1 MATILIVDDHEANRE
16 LLTTLLSYRNHQTV
30 EAADGAEGLERA
42 REVRPDLIITD
53 ILMPTMDGYE
63 FTHKLRE
70 DPTLAAIPVIF
81 YSAHYLMQEA
91 RALAEQ
97 CGVEYV
103 VSKPVEPQ
111 ELLRTVDTA
120 LGLAP
125 VSVAPP
131 PAEEFDREH
140 IRVLTNKL
148 STQAEEVQNLNARLE
163 ALIQIGHELNVAQD
177 PTELVKRYCSA
188 AREVIGAMC
197 ASACVTDE
205 RRRAVRRFCSGGAQH
220 LEPQNPCPT
229 CELRGPVVDV
239 LADGQCRRGR
249 IWPGGAVALGCTTGL
264 GALDSYL
271 VAPVLTRTRTYG
283 WIGLGNKLG
292 TAGFSAE
299 DERLLATLAAQLA
312 VGYENS
318 RLFEELKERAEE
330 LEREATERRRGTEKY
345 RVVVEQASDGIIIA
359 DPDGNFVEVNPR
371 MLEMLGYSRA
381 QFLESNLRDLVPK
394 DDEARDPV
402 RLDLLR
408 SGKIVRKERR
418 FIRRDGSL
426 LDVELGVTALEDGGI
441 QAIVRDVSERN
452 RLETQLRQSQ
462 KLEAV
467 GRLAGGVAHD
477 FNTLLMVILGHSDLA
492 ISTLSPNDRLRRD
505 LEDVR
510 EAGARAAVLTSQLL
524 AFSRK
529 QVLQPKVLDCNTA
542 IANMTKMLDRLISSN
557 IEIVTKCDAD
567 LWRAKVDPGQLDQVI
582 LNLAL
587 NARDAMPL
595 GGKLMIE
602 TANRRFEGEQFSG
615 EQQIPPGHYVLLAV
629 SDTGCGMDAETRSH
643 LFEPFFTTKVQGK
656 GTGLGLST
664 VYGIVRQ
671 SGGHIAVYSE
681 PGHGTSVKVYLPR
694 VAAAGESAAP
704 SEEGAPL
711 PVGTETILIAED
723 EDRVRS
729 LAVAVLTQQGY
740 TVIEA
745 CNGDEALALARE
757 YEGEIQLLLTDL
769 VMPKMSGKELAD
781 EIRRHRPGIKV
792 VLCSGYTGDTV
803 MQQGVLDASIPF
815 LQKPFTLRSLTVKV
829 REVLDAGAGGPLVKG
844 LGGCDTARGGSSGA
858 RHTA

>member
-16 LLTTLLSYRNHQTV
+16 LLTTLLGYRNHQTV

-42 REVRPDLIITD
+42 RAVRPDLIITD

-70 DPTLAAIPVIF
+70 DPALAAIPVIF
-81 YSAHYLMQEA
+81 YSAHYLMHEA
-91 RALAEQ
+91 RALAER

-103 VSKPVEPQ
+103 VPKPVEPQ
-111 ELLRTVDTA
+111 ELLRTVDAA
-120 LGLAP
+120 LGLAA
-125 VSVAPP
+125 VVVAPP
-131 PAEEFDREH
+131 PGEGFDREH
-140 IRVLTNKL
+140 IRVLTDKV
-148 STQAEEVQNLNARLE
+148 STQAEEVQNLNERLE

-177 PTELVKRYCSA
+177 PSELVKRYCTA
-188 AREVIGAMC
+188 ARQVIGAMC
-197 ASACVTDE
+197 ASACIADE
-205 RRRAVRRFCSGGAQH
+205 SGRAVRRYCSGGVRSPH
-220 LEPQNPCPT
+220 PEDRCPT
-229 CELRGPVVDV
+229 CELRGPVVEV
-239 LADGQCRRGR
+239 IADGQCRRGR
-249 IWPGGAVALGCTTGL
+249 VWPGDAAALGCIPGL

-318 RLFEELKERAEE
+318 RLFEQLKERAEE
-330 LEREATERRRGTEKY
+330 LEREVAERRRSTEKY
-345 RVVVEQASDGIIIA
+345 RMLVEQASDGIVIA
-359 DPDGNFVEVNPR
+359 DPNGNFVEVNPR

-381 QFLESNLRDLVPK
+381 QFLELNLRDLVPK
-394 DDEARDPV
+394 KDQARDPV

-408 SGKIVRKERR
+408 SGKVVRNERR

-426 LDVELGVTALEDGGI
+426 MDAELGITALEDGGI

-452 RLETQLRQSQ
+452 RLETELRQSQ

-477 FNTLLMVILGHSDLA
+477 FNNLLTVILGYSDLA
-492 ISTLSPNDRLRRD
+492 ISTLNPNERLRLD
-505 LEDVR
+505 LEDIR
-510 EAGARAAVLTSQLL
+510 EAGVRAAVLTSQLL

-529 QVLQPKVLDCNTA
+529 QLLQPKILDCNTA
-542 IANMTKMLDRLISSN
+542 IANMTKMLGRLISSN
-557 IEIVTKCDAD
+557 IEIVTKCNAE

-595 GGKLMIE
+595 GGKLIIE
-602 TANRRFEGEQFSG
+602 TANRRFEDEQFSG
-615 EQQIPPGHYVLLAV
+615 QQRIPPGHYVLLAV

-643 LFEPFFTTKVQGK
+643 LFEPFFTTKMQGK

-664 VYGIVRQ
+664 VYGIVHQ

-694 VAAAGESAAP
+694 VVGADEVAGSAQ
-704 SEEGAPL
+704 EGAAL

-745 CNGDEALALARE
+745 CNGEDALALAKR

-769 VMPKMSGKELAD
+769 IMPKMSGKDLAD
-781 EIRRHRPGIKV
+781 EMLRTRPHLKV

-803 MQQGVLDASIPF
+803 MQQGVLDASTPF
-815 LQKPFTLRSLTVKV
+815 LQKPFTLRSLAVTV
-829 REVLDAGAGGPLVKG
+829 REVLDAGTGGRLAKG
-844 LGGCDTARGGSSGA
+844 LGGGETARGSTGA
-858 RHTA
+858 GRTA

>member
-1 MATILIVDDHEANRE
+1 MAIILIVDDHEANRE
-16 LLTTLLSYRNHQTV
+16 LLTTLLGYRNHRTV
-30 EAADGAEGLERA
+30 EAADGAEALERA
-42 REVRPDLIITD
+42 RAVRPDLIITD

-63 FTHKLRE
+63 FTHRLRA
-70 DPTLAAIPVIF
+70 DPAVAAIPVIF
-81 YSAHYLMQEA
+81 YSAHYLMHEA
-91 RALAEQ
+91 RALAER

-103 VSKPVEPQ
+103 VQKPVEPQ
-111 ELLRTVDTA
+111 ELLRTVDAA
-120 LGLAP
+120 LGLAA
-125 VSVAPP
+125 VVVAPP
-131 PAEEFDREH
+131 PGEEFDREH
-140 IRVLTNKL
+140 IRVLTDKV
-148 STQAEEVQNLNARLE
+148 STQAEEVQNLNERLE

-177 PTELVKRYCSA
+177 PSELVKRYCGA

-197 ASACVTDE
+197 ASACITDQSGG
-205 RRRAVRRFCSGGAQH
+205 RVRRFCSGGVSNP
-220 LEPQNPCPT
+220 EPQNPCPT
-229 CELRGPVVDV
+229 CGLKGPIAEL

-249 IWPGGAVALGCTTGL
+249 NWPFGEAALGCFPGI

-318 RLFEELKERAEE
+318 RLFKELKERAED
-330 LEREATERRRGTEKY
+330 LEREVTERRRSTEKY
-345 RVVVEQASDGIIIA
+345 RMVVEQASDGIMIEDQEANIL
-359 DPDGNFVEVNPR
+359 EVNPR
-371 MLEMLGYSRA
+371 MAEMLGYSRG
-381 QFLESNLRDLVPK
+381 QLLELNVRDLIPK
-394 DDEARDPV
+394 QDQATDPV
-402 RLDLLR
+402 HTDLPQSSQVLH
-408 SGKIVRKERR
+408 KLRR

-426 LDVELGVTALEDGGI
+426 VDMEVGIASLEDGRI
-441 QAIVRDVSERN
+441 LAIVRDVSERN
-452 RLETQLRQSQ
+452 RLEAQLRQSQ

-477 FNTLLMVILGHSDLA
+477 FNNLLTVILGYSDLA
-492 ISTLSPNDRLRRD
+492 ISTLNPNERLRLD
-505 LEDVR
+505 LEDIR

-542 IANMTKMLDRLISSN
+542 IANMTKMLGRLISSS
-557 IEIVTKCDAD
+557 IEIVAKCDAE
-567 LWRAKVDPGQLDQVI
+567 LWHAKVDPGQLDQVI

-595 GGKLMIE
+595 GGKLIIE
-602 TANRRFEGEQFSG
+602 TANRRFEAEQFSG
-615 EQQIPPGHYVLLAV
+615 HQQIPPGHYVLLTV

-643 LFEPFFTTKVQGK
+643 LFEPFFTTKTLGK

-694 VAAAGESAAP
+694 VASAGEAAAL
-704 SEEGAPL
+704 SEEEAPL
-711 PVGTETILIAED
+711 PLGTETILIAED

-745 CNGDEALALARE
+745 CNGEDALALAKE

-769 VMPKMSGKELAD
+769 IMPKMGGKDLAD
-781 EIRRHRPGIKV
+781 EMRRTRPHLKV

-815 LQKPFTLRSLTVKV
+815 LQKPFTLRSLTFKV
-829 REVLDAGAGGPLVKG
+829 REALDAGTGGRLARG
-844 LGGCDTARGGSSGA
+844 FGGGETARGSTGA
-858 RHTA
+858 GRTA

>member
-16 LLTTLLSYRNHQTV
+16 LLTTLLGYRNHQTV

-42 REVRPDLIITD
+42 RAIRPDLIITD

-70 DPTLAAIPVIF
+70 DPALAAIPVIF
-81 YSAHYLMQEA
+81 YSAHYLMHEA
-91 RALAEQ
+91 RALADR
-97 CGVEYV
+97 CGVKYV
-103 VSKPVEPQ
+103 VQKPVEPQ
-111 ELLRTVDTA
+111 QLMETVDAA

-125 VSVAPP
+125 VVVAPP
-131 PAEEFDREH
+131 PVDEFDREH
-140 IRVLTNKL
+140 IRVLTDKL
-148 STQAEEVQNLNARLE
+148 STKAEEVQNLNARLE
-163 ALIQIGHELNVAQD
+163 ALIQIGQELNVAQD
-177 PTELVKRYCSA
+177 PSELVARYCGA
-188 AREVIGAMC
+188 AREVIGANC
-197 ASACVTDE
+197 ASACITDQSG
-205 RRRAVRRFCSGGAQH
+205 RAVRRYCSGGVRP
-220 LEPQNPCPT
+220 LEPESPCPT
-229 CELRGPVVDV
+229 CELRGPVVE
-239 LADGQCRRGR
+239 LMADAQCRRGV
-249 IWPGGAVALGCTTGL
+249 IWPGGAVALGCAPGL

-271 VAPVLTRTRTYG
+271 VAPVLTRNRTYG

-292 TAGFSAE
+292 GAGFTAD
-299 DERLLATLAAQLA
+299 DERLLTTLAAQLA

-318 RLFEELKERAEE
+318 RLFEELKQRAED
-330 LEREATERRRGTEKY
+330 LEREAAERRRSAERY
-345 RVVVEQASDGIIIA
+345 RMVVEQASDGIMIA
-359 DPDGNFVEVNPR
+359 DQEANIVEVNPR
-371 MLEMLGYSRA
+371 MLEMLGYSRD
-381 QFLESNLRDLVPK
+381 QLLELNVRDLIPK
-394 DDEARDPV
+394 EDQATDPV
-402 RLDLLR
+402 NTDVPRV
-408 SGKIVRKERR
+408 GEVFHKQRR

-426 LDVELGVTALEDGGI
+426 AEMEVGGTRLEDGRI
-441 QAIVRDVSERN
+441 LAIVRDVSERN
-452 RLETQLRQSQ
+452 RLEAQLRQSQ

-477 FNTLLMVILGHSDLA
+477 FNNLLTVILGHSDLV
-492 ISTLSPNDRLRRD
+492 ISALGPNDRVRRD
-505 LEDVR
+505 LEDIR
-510 EAGARAAVLTSQLL
+510 DAGARAAVLTSQLL

-542 IANMTKMLDRLISSN
+542 IANMTKMLSRLISSN
-557 IEIVTKCDAD
+557 IEIVTKCEAD

-595 GGKLMIE
+595 GGKLIIE

-615 EQQIPPGHYVLLAV
+615 QQQIPRGNYVLLAV

-643 LFEPFFTTKVQGK
+643 LFEPFFTTKMPGK

-694 VAAAGESAAP
+694 VVGAGEAAGP
-704 SEEGAPL
+704 SEDGTPL
-711 PVGTETILIAED
+711 PAGTETILVAED

-729 LAVAVLTQQGY
+729 LTVAVLAQQGY

-745 CNGDEALALARE
+745 CDGDEAKALARE
-757 YEGEIQLLLTDL
+757 YDGEIHLLLTDV

-781 EIRRHRPGIKV
+781 ELRRERPNLKV

-803 MQQGVLDASIPF
+803 MQQGVLDTATPF
-815 LQKPFTLRSLTVKV
+815 LQKPFTLRSLAVTV
-829 REVLDAGAGGPLVKG
+829 REVLDAGSVGAIAKG
-844 LGGCDTARGGSSGA
+844 MRNEAARGDNTGA

>member
-16 LLTTLLSYRNHQTV
+16 LLTTLLGYRNHQTV

-42 REVRPDLIITD
+42 RAVRPDLIITD

-63 FTHKLRE
+63 FTHKLRA

-81 YSAHYLMQEA
+81 YSAHYLMHEA
-91 RALAEQ
+91 RALAER
-97 CGVEYV
+97 CGVDYV
-103 VSKPVEPQ
+103 VQKPVEPQ
-111 ELLRTVDTA
+111 EFMRTVDAA

-125 VSVAPP
+125 VVVAPP
-131 PAEEFDREH
+131 PVEEFDREH
-140 IRVLTNKL
+140 VRVLTDKL
-148 STQAEEVQNLNARLE
+148 STKAEEVQNLNARLE
-163 ALIQIGHELNVAQD
+163 ALIEIGHELNVAQD
-177 PTELVKRYCSA
+177 PSELVKRYCGA

-197 ASACVTDE
+197 ASACITDE
-205 RRRAVRRFCSGGAQH
+205 SGGAVH
-220 LEPQNPCPT
+220 SFCTGGRKPAEPGNPCPT
-229 CELRGPVVDV
+229 CELRGPVVEV
-239 LADGQCRRGR
+239 LADRQCRRGR
-249 IWPGGAVALGCTTGL
+249 LWPEGEVTLGCTPGL

-271 VAPVLTRTRTYG
+271 VAPVHTRTRTYG

-292 TAGFSAE
+292 GAEFTAD
-299 DERLLATLAAQLA
+299 DERILTMLAAQLA

-318 RLFEELKERAEE
+318 RLFEELKRRAED
-330 LEREATERRRGTEKY
+330 LEREVTERRRSTEKY
-345 RVVVEQASDGIIIA
+345 RMVVEQASDAIIIVDQKA
-359 DPDGNFVEVNPR
+359 NILEVNPR
-371 MLEMLGYSRA
+371 MLEMLGYSRD
-381 QFLESNLRDLVPK
+381 QLLDLIPK
-394 DDEARDPV
+394 EDQATDPV
-402 RLDLLR
+402 HADLPR
-408 SGKIVRKERR
+408 SSQVLHKQRR

-426 LDVELGVTALEDGGI
+426 VDVEVGIANLEDGRI
-441 QAIVRDVSERN
+441 LAIVRDVSERN

-477 FNTLLMVILGHSDLA
+477 FNNLLTVILGHSDLA
-492 ISTLSPNDRLRRD
+492 IATLNPDERLRQD
-505 LEDVR
+505 LEDIR
-510 EAGARAAVLTSQLL
+510 DAGARAAVLTSQLL

-529 QVLQPKVLDCNTA
+529 QVLQPKVMDCNPA
-542 IANMTKMLDRLISSN
+542 IANMTKLLGRLISSN
-557 IEIVTKCDAD
+557 IEIVTNCDAE
-567 LWRAKVDPGQLDQVI
+567 LWRTKVDPGQLDQVI

-595 GGKLMIE
+595 GGKLIIE
-602 TANRRFEGEQFSG
+602 TANRRFEGGQFSG
-615 EQQIPPGHYVLLAV
+615 PQQIPAGHYVLLAV

-643 LFEPFFTTKVQGK
+643 LFEPFFTTKAQGK

-694 VAAAGESAAP
+694 VAGAGEAASP
-704 SEEGAPL
+704 PDDGAAL

-729 LAVAVLTQQGY
+729 LVVAVLAQQGY

-745 CNGDEALALARE
+745 CDGDEARALAKE
-757 YEGEIQLLLTDL
+757 YNGEIHLLFTDV
-769 VMPKMSGKELAD
+769 VMPKISGKELAD
-781 EIRRHRPGIKV
+781 ALRHDRPGLKV
-792 VLCSGYTGDTV
+792 LLCSGYTGDTV
-803 MQQGVLDASIPF
+803 MQQGVLDHSTPF
-815 LQKPFTLRSLTVKV
+815 LQKPFTLRSLAVAV
-829 REVLDAGAGGPLVKG
+829 RQALDAGAGGPLAKG
-844 LGGCDTARGGSSGA
+844 LGTETMRGGNTGA

>member
-16 LLTTLLSYRNHQTV
+16 LLTTLLGYRNHRTV

-42 REVRPDLIITD
+42 RAIRPDLIITD

-63 FTHKLRE
+63 FTHKLRA
-70 DPTLAAIPVIF
+70 DPALAAIPVIF
-81 YSAHYLMQEA
+81 YSAHYLMHEA
-91 RALAEQ
+91 RALAER

-103 VSKPVEPQ
+103 VQKPVEPQ
-111 ELLRTVDTA
+111 ELMRTVDAA

-125 VSVAPP
+125 VVVAPP
-131 PAEEFDREH
+131 PVEEFDREH
-140 IRVLTNKL
+140 IRVLTDKL
-148 STQAEEVQNLNARLE
+148 STKAEEVQNLNARLE

-177 PTELVKRYCSA
+177 PSKLVERYCGG

-197 ASACVTDE
+197 ASACITDE
-205 RRRAVRRFCSGGAQH
+205 SGRAVHRFCSGGVKTP
-220 LEPQNPCPT
+220 EPQNPCPT
-229 CELRGPVVDV
+229 CELRGPVAEV

-249 IWPGGAVALGCTTGL
+249 IWPGGEMALGCTPGL

-271 VAPVLTRTRTYG
+271 VAPVLTRDRTYG

-292 TAGFSAE
+292 GAGFTDD
-299 DERLLATLAAQLA
+299 DERILTTLAAQLA

-318 RLFEELKERAEE
+318 RLFEELKHRAED
-330 LEREATERRRGTEKY
+330 LEREAAERRRSAERY
-345 RVVVEQASDGIIIA
+345 RMVVEQASDGIVIVDQKANIL
-359 DPDGNFVEVNPR
+359 EVNPR
-371 MLEMLGYSRA
+371 MLEMLGYSRD
-381 QFLESNLRDLVPK
+381 QLLQLNIRDLIPK
-394 DDEARDPV
+394 EDQATDPV
-402 RLDLLR
+402 HTDLPR
-408 SGKIVRKERR
+408 SSQVLHKQRR

-426 LDVELGVTALEDGGI
+426 VDMEVGIASLEDGRI
-441 QAIVRDVSERN
+441 LAIVRDVSERN

-477 FNTLLMVILGHSDLA
+477 FNNLLTVIIGHSDLA
-492 ISTLSPNDRLRRD
+492 IATLHPDERLRQDLTDIRD
-505 LEDVR
+505 
-510 EAGARAAVLTSQLL
+510 AGARAAVLTSQLL

-542 IANMTKMLDRLISSN
+542 ITNMTKMLGRLISSN
-557 IEIVTKCDAD
+557 IEIATKCEAE
-567 LWRAKVDPGQLDQVI
+567 LWHAKVDPGQLDQVI

-595 GGKLMIE
+595 GGKLIIE
-602 TANRRFEGEQFSG
+602 TANRRFEGQQFSG
-615 EQQIPPGHYVLLAV
+615 QQQIPPGYYVLLAV

-643 LFEPFFTTKVQGK
+643 LFEPFFTTKAQGK

-694 VAAAGESAAP
+694 VVGAGEAVGS
-704 SEEGAPL
+704 SEDGAPL

-745 CNGDEALALARE
+745 CDGAEALVLARE
-757 YEGEIQLLLTDL
+757 YEGEIHLLLTDV

-781 EIRRHRPGIKV
+781 EMRRGRPGLKV

-803 MQQGVLDASIPF
+803 MHQGVLDKSTPF
-815 LQKPFTLRSLTVKV
+815 LQKPFTLRSLTVTV
-829 REVLDAGAGGPLVKG
+829 RQALDTGTEGVSTESL
-844 LGGCDTARGGSSGA
+844 LSETAKEGGS
-858 RHTA
+858 RFNHPV

>member
-1 MATILIVDDHEANRE
+1 MAIILIVDDHEANRE
-16 LLTTLLSYRNHQTV
+16 LLTTLLGYRDHQTV
-30 EAADGAEGLERA
+30 EAGDGAEGLVRA

-63 FTHKLRE
+63 LTHKLRE
-70 DPTLAAIPVIF
+70 DPLLAGIPVIF
-81 YSAHYLMQEA
+81 YSANYLMHEA
-91 RALAEQ
+91 RALAER

-103 VSKPVEPQ
+103 VPKPVEPQ
-111 ELLRTVDTA
+111 ELMRTVDAA

-125 VSVAPP
+125 VVAAPP
-131 PAEEFDREH
+131 PVEELDRAH
-140 IRVLTNKL
+140 IRVLTDKL

-163 ALIQIGHELNVAQD
+163 ALIEIGHELNVAQD
-177 PTELVKRYCSA
+177 PSELVKRYCGA

-197 ASACVTDE
+197 ASACIADE
-205 RRRAVRRFCSGGAQH
+205 SGRAVRRFCSGGVMHAH
-220 LEPQNPCPT
+220 PENTCPT
-229 CELRGPVVDV
+229 CELRGPVAEV
-239 LADGQCRRGR
+239 LASGQCCRGR
-249 IWPGGAVALGCTTGL
+249 IWPGGEVAFGCTPGQS
-264 GALDSYL
+264 ALESYL
-271 VAPVLTRTRTYG
+271 VAPVLTGTRTYG

-292 TAGFSAE
+292 LGGFSAE

-318 RLFEELKERAEE
+318 RLFEQLKERAED
-330 LEREATERRRGTEKY
+330 LEREVTERRRSAEKY
-345 RVVVEQASDGIIIA
+345 RMVVEQASDGIIIS
-359 DPDGNFVEVNPR
+359 DPNGNFIEVNPT

-381 QFLESNLRDLVPK
+381 QFLQLNLRDLVPK
-394 DDEARDPV
+394 DDQARDPV
-402 RLDLLR
+402 RLDLLS
-408 SGKIVRKERR
+408 SGKVVRSERR

-426 LDVELGVTALEDGGI
+426 MDVELGITALEDGGI

-452 RLETQLRQSQ
+452 RLESQLRQSQ

-477 FNTLLMVILGHSDLA
+477 FNNLLTVIIGHSDLA
-492 ISTLSPNDRLRRD
+492 ISSLNPGERLRRD
-505 LEDVR
+505 LEDIR

-529 QVLQPKVLDCNTA
+529 QVLQPKILDCNIA
-542 IANMTKMLDRLISSN
+542 ITNMTKMLGRLISSN
-557 IEIVTKCDAD
+557 IEIVTKREAE

-595 GGKLMIE
+595 GGKLIIE

-615 EQQIPPGHYVLLAV
+615 QQQIPPGQYVLLAV

-643 LFEPFFTTKVQGK
+643 LFEPFFTTKIAGK
-656 GTGLGLST
+656 GTGLGLPT

-694 VAAAGESAAP
+694 VVGAGEAVSLC
-704 SEEGAPL
+704 EEGAPL

-729 LAVAVLTQQGY
+729 LTVAILAQQGY

-745 CNGDEALALARE
+745 CDGEEARGLAKQ
-757 YEGEIQLLLTDL
+757 YDGEIHLLLTDV
-769 VMPKMSGKELAD
+769 VMPKMSGKELGDAL
-781 EIRRHRPGIKV
+781 RRDRPGIKV
-792 VLCSGYTGDTV
+792 LLCSGYTGDTV
-803 MQQGVLDASIPF
+803 MQQGVLDNSTPF
-815 LQKPFTLRSLTVKV
+815 LQKPFTLRSLAVAV
-829 REVLDAGAGGPLVKG
+829 RQALDAGALGPFAKRLASE
-844 LGGCDTARGGSSGA
+844 TMRGGNTGA

>member
-16 LLTTLLSYRNHQTV
+16 LLTTLLGYRNHQTV
-30 EAADGAEGLERA
+30 EAADGSEGLERA
-42 REVRPDLIITD
+42 RAIRPDLIITD

-63 FTHKLRE
+63 FTHKLRA
-70 DPTLAAIPVIF
+70 DPALAAIPVIF
-81 YSAHYLMQEA
+81 YSAHYLMHEA
-91 RALAEQ
+91 RALAER

-103 VSKPVEPQ
+103 VQKPVEPE
-111 ELLRTVDTA
+111 ELIRTVDAA

-125 VSVAPP
+125 VVVAPRSV
-131 PAEEFDREH
+131 EEFDREH
-140 IRVLTNKL
+140 VRVLTDKL
-148 STQAEEVQNLNARLE
+148 STKAEEVQNLNARLE

-177 PTELVKRYCSA
+177 PSELVERYCYA

-197 ASACVTDE
+197 SSACITDE
-205 RRRAVRRFCSGGAQH
+205 SGRAVHRFCSGGVKTT
-220 LEPQNPCPT
+220 EPENPCPT
-229 CELRGPVVDV
+229 CELRGPVVEV
-239 LADGQCRRGR
+239 LADRQCRRGR
-249 IWPGGAVALGCTTGL
+249 IWSGGEVALGCTPGL

-292 TAGFSAE
+292 GAGFTAD
-299 DERLLATLAAQLA
+299 DERILTTLAAQLA

-318 RLFEELKERAEE
+318 RLFEELKHRAVD
-330 LEREATERRRGTEKY
+330 LEREAAERRRSAEKY
-345 RVVVEQASDGIIIA
+345 RMVVEQASDGIMIVDQTAHIT
-359 DPDGNFVEVNPR
+359 EVNPR
-371 MLEMLGYSRA
+371 MLEMLGYSRD
-381 QFLESNLRDLVPK
+381 QFLQLSLGDLVPK
-394 DDEARDPV
+394 DDQVRDPV
-402 RLDLLR
+402 RLNLLG
-408 SGKIVRKERR
+408 SGKVVRKERR
-418 FIRRDGSL
+418 FVSRNGSL
-426 LDVELGVTALEDGGI
+426 IDVELGITALEDGGI

-452 RLETQLRQSQ
+452 RLESQLRQSQ

-477 FNTLLMVILGHSDLA
+477 FNNLLTVILGHSDLA
-492 ISTLSPNDRLRRD
+492 ITTLSPNDRLRRD
-505 LEDVR
+505 LEDIR

-542 IANMTKMLDRLISSN
+542 IANMTKMLGRLISSN
-557 IEIVTKCDAD
+557 IDLVTKCEAE
-567 LWRAKVDPGQLDQVI
+567 LWRAKVDPGQFDQVI

-595 GGKLMIE
+595 GGKLIVE
-602 TANRRFEGEQFSG
+602 TANRRFEGEQFTG
-615 EQQIPPGHYVLLAV
+615 QQQIPPGHYVLLAV

-643 LFEPFFTTKVQGK
+643 LFEPFFTTKTLGK

-694 VAAAGESAAP
+694 VVGAGEVAGPA
-704 SEEGAPL
+704 EDGAPL

-729 LAVAVLTQQGY
+729 LAVAVLAQQGY

-745 CNGDEALALARE
+745 CDGQEALALAME
-757 YEGEIQLLLTDL
+757 CDGEIHLLLTDV
-769 VMPKMSGKELAD
+769 VMPKMSGKDLAD
-781 EIRRHRPGIKV
+781 EMRRARPGLKV
-792 VLCSGYTGDTV
+792 LLCSGYTGDTV
-803 MQQGVLDASIPF
+803 MQQGVLDATTPF
-815 LQKPFTLRSLTVKV
+815 LQKPFTLRSLAVAV
-829 REVLDAGAGGPLVKG
+829 RQALDAGAGGASTGRL
-844 LGGCDTARGGSSGA
+844 LSETAKEGGSRFNHPA
-858 RHTA
+858 